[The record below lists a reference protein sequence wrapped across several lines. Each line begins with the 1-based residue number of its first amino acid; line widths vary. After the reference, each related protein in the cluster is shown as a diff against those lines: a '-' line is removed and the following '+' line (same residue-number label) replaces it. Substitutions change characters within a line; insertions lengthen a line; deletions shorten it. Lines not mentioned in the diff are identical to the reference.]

1 MFRWRSIRTRLTLL
15 FFAITLAAVGFV
27 YVYLTPQLESSLLSE
42 KLRSLESSAN
52 TYSGRL
58 NNPFDLSERQLNSS
72 VRAASERTSTRVTLL
87 SVRSAD
93 PPDTYVISDSNQETD
108 ISDVDFS
115 TIADQAVAERKVASG
130 TARSDDGAIGQ
141 AAKPLFNGKRVRR
154 VVVFSAPLAEVA
166 DNVALIRRQILV
178 AGGLGLLLAL
188 IASTVVARW
197 ISRRVQALE
206 EGARRVSRGDFSTRF
221 PEYDDEL
228 GSLSQ
233 ALDDMQG
240 QLAQLDSARKRFIAT
255 ASHELR
261 TPLFSLGGFLELLE
275 DEDLDDDTR
284 RAFIRQVRQQTLR
297 LQKLATDLLD
307 LSRLE
312 AGSLE
317 LRTEPTDVGS
327 LARAVVAEFAPAIA
341 AHDSH
346 IELRMARSP
355 IEADCDPERVA
366 QVLRILV
373 NTAWTH
379 TPPGTGLV
387 VSAGRQNG
395 TLRLAVRDDGPGIDH
410 ASLERV
416 FEPFY
421 TSDDAQ
427 GSGLGLTIA
436 RELAERMTGHL
447 DVHTTSAGT
456 TFALRLPV

>member
-52 TYSGRL
+52 AYSGRL

-72 VRAASERTSTRVTLL
+72 VRAAAERTSTRVTLL
-87 SVRSAD
+87 SVRAEK

-115 TIADQAVAERKVASG
+115 TIADEAVDQRKVVSG

-141 AAKPLFNGKRVRR
+141 AAKPLFAGKRVRR
-154 VVVFSAPLAEVA
+154 VVVFSAPLADVA

-197 ISRRVQALE
+197 ISRRVQSLE
-206 EGARRVSRGDFSTRF
+206 EGARRVARGDFSTRF
-221 PEYDDEL
+221 PDYDDEL

-233 ALDDMQG
+233 ALEDMQG

-275 DEDLDDDTR
+275 DEDLDEDTQ

-317 LRTEPTDVGS
+317 LRPEPTDVGS
-327 LARAVVAEFAPAIA
+327 LTRAVVAEFAPAIA
-341 AHDSH
+341 AHDSSL
-346 IELRMARSP
+346 ELRLARSP

-366 QVLRILV
+366 QVLRILL
-373 NTAWTH
+373 NNALTH
-379 TPPGTGLV
+379 TPRGTGLV
-387 VSAGRQNG
+387 VSAARQNG
-395 TLRLAVRDDGPGIDH
+395 TLRLAVRDDGPGIDR

-447 DVHTTSAGT
+447 DVHTTPAGT
-456 TFALRLPV
+456 TFALRLPA

>member
-1 MFRWRSIRTRLTLL
+1 MLRWRSIRTRLTLL

-206 EGARRVSRGDFSTRF
+206 EGARAGV
-221 PEYDDEL
+221 
-228 GSLSQ
+228 
-233 ALDDMQG
+233 
-240 QLAQLDSARKRFIAT
+240 AR
-255 ASHELR
+255 
-261 TPLFSLGGFLELLE
+261 
-275 DEDLDDDTR
+275 
-284 RAFIRQVRQQTLR
+284 
-297 LQKLATDLLD
+297 
-307 LSRLE
+307 
-312 AGSLE
+312 
-317 LRTEPTDVGS
+317 
-327 LARAVVAEFAPAIA
+327 
-341 AHDSH
+341 
-346 IELRMARSP
+346 
-355 IEADCDPERVA
+355 
-366 QVLRILV
+366 
-373 NTAWTH
+373 
-379 TPPGTGLV
+379 
-387 VSAGRQNG
+387 
-395 TLRLAVRDDGPGIDH
+395 
-410 ASLERV
+410 
-416 FEPFY
+416 
-421 TSDDAQ
+421 
-427 GSGLGLTIA
+427 
-436 RELAERMTGHL
+436 
-447 DVHTTSAGT
+447 
-456 TFALRLPV
+456 